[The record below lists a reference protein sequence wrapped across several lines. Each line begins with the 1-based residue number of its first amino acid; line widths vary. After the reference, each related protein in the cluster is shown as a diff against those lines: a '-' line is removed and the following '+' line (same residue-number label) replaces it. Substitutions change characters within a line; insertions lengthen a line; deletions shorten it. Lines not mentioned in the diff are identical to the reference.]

1 MFSDLSGGDDYNK
14 DDELDDYLNFGKYK
28 RKTIRAVM
36 RDDPDY
42 IDWAC
47 QEGIIA
53 LDDEAADFV
62 EELKQNLAKSAQ
74 Y

>member
-53 LDDEAADFV
+53 LDDEAADFF